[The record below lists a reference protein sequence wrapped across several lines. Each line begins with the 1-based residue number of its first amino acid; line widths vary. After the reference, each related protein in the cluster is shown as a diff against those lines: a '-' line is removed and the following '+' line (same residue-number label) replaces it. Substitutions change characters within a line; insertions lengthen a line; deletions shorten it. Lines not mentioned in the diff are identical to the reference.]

1 MRSFFMRAS
10 ARVGT
15 GLLLLLGAA
24 ACDRGV
30 PPAPQGNTV
39 VAAPKPGAP
48 KLGAVDRSHRGE
60 PAPAVAFQDPD
71 GMPVTLAAFRG
82 KPVLVNLWATWCA
95 PCIAELPTLNRL
107 AAGGTEVVA
116 VSQDTDVAAAAPFLR
131 GKGFTHLRAYR
142 DPQLGFSVAYQANL
156 PTSVFY
162 GADGRERWRIAGDK
176 DWAGTEA
183 RALLA
188 ER

>member
-1 MRSFFMRAS
+1 MRSS

-24 ACDRGV
+24 ACDRGAS
-30 PPAPQGNTV
+30 PAPQGNTV

-48 KLGAVDRSHRGE
+48 KPGAVDRSHRGE
-60 PAPAVAFQDPD
+60 PAPAVTFQDPD
-71 GMPVTLAAFRG
+71 GRATMLAAFRG
-82 KPVLVNLWATWCA
+82 RPVLVNLWAVWCA
-95 PCIAELPTLNRL
+95 PCVAELPTLDRL

-116 VSQDTDVAAAAPFLR
+116 ISQDTDPAAAAPFLR
-131 GKGFTHLRAYR
+131 EKGLTHLRPYR
-142 DPQLGFSVAYQANL
+142 DPQLGLSVAYQANL

-162 GADGRERWRIAGDK
+162 GADGRERWRVAGGK
-176 DWAGTEA
+176 DWMGAEA
-183 RALLA
+183 RVLLA